1 MPKGKKKGKGKGK
14 GKKDKGAKAPPP
26 PKVSTEPPFD
36 DTSKEFYLIQ
46 IRDLE
51 GRVSR
56 YQAKCDKL
64 LESNE
69 DMEKQLQQQM
79 EDQESIMTLLKK
91 KIQEQSAQQLELE
104 EAMTALREEKELELE
119 KLQHEI
125 TAVREEA
132 QDRLDQMLSENT
144 VLRGTLDSLEEYRLN
159 KASYDE
165 NLQKLQDT
173 IKKQQKN
180 FDEHIYQLDKQAVL
194 DKDRSLSLLFSPSL
208 FLPSSLTLRSLPPS
222 PLLSLPPYISLFSI
236 TFVLFHYFLLLT
248 HHIYCRLKKEMVG
261 KVNLVAAEFRKMSDL
276 QMADTTKRAIQE
288 NITINVQLQKMS
300 EKTTELVKENER
312 LATREKDLK
321 RQLEIAESTE
331 KEATC
336 KNISNQKVEN
346 NYHNTKLVC

>member
-26 PKVSTEPPFD
+26 PQVSTEPPLD
-36 DTSKEFYLIQ
+36 DTSREFYLIQ

-51 GRVSR
+51 GRVGR

-64 LESNE
+64 LENNE

-194 DKDRSLSLLFSPSL
+194 DKDRSLPLLFSLSL
-208 FLPSSLTLRSLPPS
+208 S
-222 PLLSLPPYISLFSI
+222 LSLPLSLSPS
-236 TFVLFHYFLLLT
+236 LLLFVISPSLYLASFYHFYSLPLLIFAT
-248 HHIYCRLKKEMVG
+248 YTPQLLQTKERDGG
-261 KVNLVAAEFRKMSDL
+261 KS
-276 QMADTTKRAIQE
+276 
-288 NITINVQLQKMS
+288 
-300 EKTTELVKENER
+300 
-312 LATREKDLK
+312 
-321 RQLEIAESTE
+321 
-331 KEATC
+331 
-336 KNISNQKVEN
+336 
-346 NYHNTKLVC
+346 KLGCS